1 MPPMPK
7 VNFKGLADFL
17 SKNRLAMVFMFVLL
31 LAMIVMET
39 SVTIFGF
46 EFGFKNGVCAEAIVP
61 SALPQVQEPTK

>member
-7 VNFKGLADFL
+7 VNLKGLADFL
-17 SKNRLAMVFMFVLL
+17 SKNTLALIFMFILL

-46 EFGFKNGVCAEAIVP
+46 DFGFKNGACAEKI
-61 SALPQVQEPTK
+61 LPIASPAEVK